1 LTIITTFTQIVTL
14 VLWSGEKPWIINRAI
29 CSPFAGTLP
38 AARCQLWPET
48 ALQQAAIPKTAGT
61 AMLML
66 RFRLGAKKI

>member
-1 LTIITTFTQIVTL
+1 MVGRKALDHQPCDLLSF
-14 VLWSGEKPWIINRAI
+14 RRHA
-29 CSPFAGTLP
+29 AGCPL
-38 AARCQLWPET
+38 QLWPET